1 MFQVVL
7 QPVIFRV
14 VLVKARSRSGT
25 LYVRFLGKY
34 TEVDV
39 SFKRGGSLPW
49 KLGKDGEFVV

>member
-1 MFQVVL
+1 MVL

-34 TEVDV
+34 IEVDI